1 MRCDVDTDVW
11 IDLFEGGLIAE
22 AATLGSEFTSP
33 ADMGGLDDIAGV
45 YGELAVYAA
54 PDPDE
59 LAKQGVQFIDLPGGV
74 VDDFAR
80 LTTVYTGCSRV
91 DLGALALA
99 KVGETPLLTGDNA
112 LRRAAESENVVVHG
126 TEWLLDRMLESGA
139 ITTSRIAQ
147 FREDMRAAGRRV
159 PII

>member
-1 MRCDVDTDVW
+1 MRCVVDTDVW

-22 AATLGSEFTSP
+22 AATLGIEFISP
-33 ADMGGLDDIAGV
+33 ADMGGLDDIAG
-45 YGELAVYAA
+45 VYAA

-74 VDDFAR
+74 VDDFAW